1 MVRTTELFDLSGK
14 VALVIGAAAGG
25 LGERAAKALAGAGAI
40 VAVADLAASRAELS
54 ATARSCWTGGHQAA
68 ENQASEHRVDV
79 TDERA
84 VARLFENVIA
94 AHGRL
99 DIVVNA
105 AGIMLRKPYDETT
118 VEEFERVVRVNLTG
132 TWLVG
137 REAGKALTRQGTG
150 GRIVNLTTVYAE
162 RVGPV
167 PESAYYSSKA
177 GVVNVTRSLAS
188 ELGPHGI
195 TVNCLAPG
203 VFYPT
208 QMTAPLGAQPDRLQW
223 FADRTMLGRLGDPDA
238 DFAGPLLLLASP
250 ASAYMTGQVVYVDGG
265 WSAW

>member
-1 MVRTTELFDLSGK
+1 MVTTAFDLTGQ
-14 VALVIGAAAGG
+14 VALVVGAAPGG
-25 LGERAAKALAGAGAI
+25 LGERAAHALADAGART
-40 VAVADLAASRAELS
+40 AVADLPSRAADLA
-54 ATARSCWTGGHQAA
+54 ATAHDLGTGAH
-68 ENQASEHRVDV
+68 EVDV
-79 TDERA
+79 TDEA
-84 VARLFENVIA
+84 SVAALFENVIA

-105 AGIMLRKPYDETT
+105 AGVMLRKPYDETT

-137 REAGKALTRQGTG
+137 REAGKALTRQGSG

-177 GVVNVTRSLAS
+177 GVVNVTRALAA
-188 ELGPHGI
+188 ELGPHGVN
-195 TVNCLAPG
+195 VNCLAPG

-208 QMTAPLGAQPDRLQW
+208 QMTAALGADPDRLAW
-223 FADRTMLGRLGDPDA
+223 FGERTMLGRLGDPA
-238 DFAGPLLLLASP
+238 TDFAGPLLLLASP
-250 ASAYMTGQVVYVDGG
+250 AASYMTGQVVYVDGG

>member
-1 MVRTTELFDLSGK
+1 MVTSAFDLTGQ
-14 VALVIGAAAGG
+14 VALVVGVAPGG
-25 LGERAAKALAGAGAI
+25 LGERAAHALADAGART
-40 VAVADLAASRAELS
+40 AVADLPARAADLA
-54 ATARSCWTGGHQAA
+54 ATARDLGTSAH
-68 ENQASEHRVDV
+68 EVDV
-79 TDERA
+79 TDEA
-84 VARLFENVIA
+84 SVAALFENVIA

-105 AGIMLRKPYDETT
+105 AGVMLRKPYDETT

-137 REAGKALTRQGTG
+137 REAGKALTRQGSG

-177 GVVNVTRSLAS
+177 GVVNVTRALAA
-188 ELGPHGI
+188 ELGPHGVN
-195 TVNCLAPG
+195 VNCLAPG

-208 QMTAPLGAQPDRLQW
+208 QMTAALGADPDRLAW
-223 FADRTMLGRLGDPDA
+223 FGERTMLGRLGDPA
-238 DFAGPLLLLASP
+238 TDFAGPLLLLASP
-250 ASAYMTGQVVYVDGG
+250 AASYMTGQVVYVDGG

>member
-1 MVRTTELFDLSGK
+1 MVSPFDLTGH

-25 LGERAAKALAGAGAI
+25 LGAVAARALHEAGAT
-40 VAVADLAASRAELS
+40 VAVADLPLRKEDLA
-54 ATARSCWTGGHQAA
+54 ATAATAGG
-68 ENQASEHRVDV
+68 ASVHEVDV
-79 TDERA
+79 TDEA
-84 VARLFENVIA
+84 SVAGLFAEVVRTHRRI
-94 AHGRL
+94 
-99 DIVVNA
+99 DVVVNA
-105 AGIMLRKPYDETT
+105 AGIMLRKAYDETS

-132 TWLVG
+132 TWIVG
-137 REAGKALTRQGTG
+137 REAGMLMSRLGTR

-167 PESAYYSSKA
+167 PESAYYASKA
-177 GVVNVTRSLAS
+177 GVANVTRSLAA
-188 ELGPHGI
+188 ELGPRGV

-208 QMTAPLGAQPDRLQW
+208 AMTAALGEQPERLAW
-223 FADRTMLGRLGDPDA
+223 FAERTMLGRLGDPET

-250 ASAYMTGQVVYVDGG
+250 ASSYVTGQVVYVDGG

>member
-1 MVRTTELFDLSGK
+1 VVNPFDLTGQ

-25 LGERAAKALAGAGAI
+25 LGERAAAALTAQGATVVTADLAGA
-40 VAVADLAASRAELS
+40 DR
-54 ATARSCWTGGHQAA
+54 T
-68 ENQASEHRVDV
+68 VDV
-79 TDERA
+79 TDEASVAALLHA
-84 VARLFENVIA
+84 VVAG
-94 AHGRL
+94 HGRL
-99 DIVVNA
+99 DVVVNA
-105 AGIMLRKPYDETT
+105 AGVMLRKPYDETT
-118 VEEFERVVRVNLTG
+118 LEEFEHVVRVNLTG

-137 REAGKALTRQGTG
+137 REAGKVMAAAGG

-167 PESAYYSSKA
+167 PESAYYASKA
-177 GVVNVTRSLAS
+177 GVVNVTRALAA
-188 ELGPHGI
+188 ELGPRGV

-208 QMTAPLGAQPDRLQW
+208 KMTAALGEDPDRLDW
-223 FADRTMLGRLGDPDA
+223 FARRTMLGRLGDPDR

-250 ASAYMTGQVVYVDGG
+250 ASSYVTGQVVYVDGG

>member
-1 MVRTTELFDLSGK
+1 MVTHAFDLTGQ
-14 VALVIGAAAGG
+14 VALVVGAAAGG
-25 LGERAAKALAGAGAI
+25 LGERAARALAGAGAT
-40 VAVADLAASRAELS
+40 VAAADLASRAADLT
-54 ATARSCWTGGHQAA
+54 ATARTCG
-68 ENQASEHRVDV
+68 ASTHEVDV
-79 TDERA
+79 TDEASVTALIDA
-84 VARLFENVIA
+84 VMAE
-94 AHGRL
+94 HGRL
-99 DIVVNA
+99 DAVVNA
-105 AGIMLRKPYDETT
+105 AGVMLRKPYDETS

-137 REAGKALTRQGTG
+137 RAAGQALTRQGSG

-167 PESAYYSSKA
+167 PESAYYASKA
-177 GVVNVTRSLAS
+177 GVVNVTRSLAA
-188 ELGPHGI
+188 ELGPHGV

-208 QMTAPLGAQPDRLQW
+208 QMTAALGADPDRLAW
-223 FADRTMLGRLGDPDA
+223 FGERTMLGRLGDPDT

-250 ASAYMTGQVVYVDGG
+250 AASYMTGQVVYVDGG

>member
-1 MVRTTELFDLSGK
+1 MVNPFALDGQ
-14 VALVIGAAAGG
+14 VALVVGAAHGG
-25 LGERAAKALAGAGAI
+25 LGAVAARTLRDAGATL
-40 VAVADLAASRAELS
+40 AVADLAGRREDLR
-54 ATARSCWTGGHQAA
+54 ATAAA
-68 ENQASEHRVDV
+68 TDASEHEVDV
-79 TDERA
+79 TDEPSVAALLAAVRA
-84 VARLFENVIA
+84 E
-94 AHGRL
+94 HGRV
-99 DIVVNA
+99 DVVVNA

-118 VEEFERVVRVNLTG
+118 LEEFERVVRVNLTG

-137 REAGKALTRQGTG
+137 REAGRVMTAQLAEDRARGASDAPA

-177 GVVNVTRSLAS
+177 GVVNVTRSLAQ
-188 ELGPHGI
+188 ELGHLGI

-208 QMTAPLGAQPDRLQW
+208 QMTAALGEQPERLAW
-223 FADRTMLGRLGDPDA
+223 FAERTMLGRLGDPDR
-238 DFAGPLLLLASP
+238 DLAGPLLLLAAP
-250 ASAYMTGQVVYVDGG
+250 ASSYLTGQVLYVDGG